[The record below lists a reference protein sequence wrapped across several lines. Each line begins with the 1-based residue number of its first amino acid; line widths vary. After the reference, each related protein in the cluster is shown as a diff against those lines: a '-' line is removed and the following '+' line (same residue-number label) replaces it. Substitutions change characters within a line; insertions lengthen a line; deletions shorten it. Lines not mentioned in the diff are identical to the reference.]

1 MSVRLVSP
9 PAPRVL
15 LVTEGTYPYV
25 VGGVSSWC
33 DLLVS
38 RMDEFE
44 WQILPIATARD
55 RVVKFA
61 LPDHARIVSRIE
73 VWSQDVPPARRG
85 PAADR
90 REGRAVAAT
99 LVRGLIGWEGDV
111 DAVRDALTW
120 CRRGPGA
127 VRAVFR
133 SRASWEGFLE
143 ALGDVMRETAP
154 GAGPAPAMDQVEAAT
169 LYQTLYWVARTAA
182 APTPQCD
189 VLLVTAAGWAS
200 VPAVVHRV
208 LHGTPM
214 VLTEHGVYVREAYL
228 AAIRGGGS
236 PGSRFTTTR
245 LARGLARLAYA
256 NADVIAPVTEAN
268 VAWELRL
275 GVDEALI
282 EVVRNGLSS
291 TADPVPPPRSSTV
304 ISVGRIDPLK
314 DVHTMLRVA
323 EETLRRNPDAR
334 FLHYGPVTPG
344 EEAYGRSCEELHRRL
359 GLGDRFQFMG
369 RTANPTEVVRAS
381 DVVLMT
387 SISEGLPMA
396 ILEAMGEG
404 RPIVATGVGGVRDVV
419 SGCGI
424 VAAPG
429 DVHGLAMGV
438 TTLLRNADL
447 AWSLGRRG
455 HRRLTRLFDEAV
467 CVEHYRELLR
477 TAAES
482 STASAQPASAQLTLR
497 RAGAPLVAVPVPATI
512 GAA

>member
-1 MSVRLVSP
+1 
-9 PAPRVL
+9 
-15 LVTEGTYPYV
+15 
-25 VGGVSSWC
+25 
-33 DLLVS
+33 
-38 RMDEFE
+38 
-44 WQILPIATARD
+44 
-55 RVVKFA
+55 
-61 LPDHARIVSRIE
+61 
-73 VWSQDVPPARRG
+73 
-85 PAADR
+85 
-90 REGRAVAAT
+90 
-99 LVRGLIGWEGDV
+99 
-111 DAVRDALTW
+111 
-120 CRRGPGA
+120 
-127 VRAVFR
+127 
-133 SRASWEGFLE
+133 
-143 ALGDVMRETAP
+143 
-154 GAGPAPAMDQVEAAT
+154 
-169 LYQTLYWVARTAA
+169 
-182 APTPQCD
+182 

-200 VPAVVHRV
+200 VPAVVHRA

-236 PGSRFTTTR
+236 PGGRFAATR

-256 NADVIAPVTEAN
+256 SADVIAPVTDAN
-268 VAWELRL
+268 VAWELHL

-282 EVVRNGLSS
+282 EVVRNGLRS
-291 TADPVPPPRSSTV
+291 TTDPVPPPRLNTV

-323 EETLRRNPDAR
+323 QETLRRRPDAR

-369 RTANPTEVVRAS
+369 RTADPTGVVRES

-424 VAAPG
+424 VASPG

-438 TTLLRNADL
+438 TTLLRNPDL

-455 HRRLTRLFDEAV
+455 HRRLTRLFDEAL
-467 CVEHYRELLR
+467 CVERYRELLR
-477 TAAES
+477 TAAGS
-482 STASAQPASAQLTLR
+482 SAASEPSAPPQPVLR
-497 RAGAPLVAVPVPATI
+497 PVAAPAIAIPVPVPATV
-512 GAA
+512 GAG